1 MDTKLF
7 FQNGKLTLDINPCE
21 IRMSHWVYA
30 PVLTHT
36 ETAEVLFDL
45 SGMCWDLQFADERSD
60 EIILELALYPDVA
73 NVFILVLNISKGQ
86 ASLNGDISS
95 IHDVRKVL
103 GNITSQVALKS
114 DLIIPILPLS
124 LQTIKK

>member
-36 ETAEVLFDL
+36 EMAEVLFDL
-45 SGMCWDLQFADERSD
+45 SGMCWDLQFADERGD
-60 EIILELALYPDVA
+60 EIILELAIYSDVA
-73 NVFILVLNISKGQ
+73 KVFTLVLNISKGQ
-86 ASLNGDISS
+86 ASLNGDIFS

-103 GNITSQVALKS
+103 GNIT
-114 DLIIPILPLS
+114 
-124 LQTIKK
+124 